1 MRECRRYIKYI
12 WLTVFLAMAVSGVC
26 PLSVRAAD
34 RIRVGCVDI
43 GNFIQIGP
51 DGRAYGYGAEYLD
64 KIAGY
69 AGWEYEYVQASWEEC
84 LKMLKT
90 GEIELLLP
98 AEYSEERAED
108 YLFSSYECCFDFV
121 ALIGRRTDNRLYY
134 DDYAGFDGLR
144 VGMIKGNYLNGLFED
159 YAKTHGFTYESVL
172 YDTGTGLLD
181 ALDRQEVDAI
191 VNGNMEFNVNQ
202 KLLAKID
209 YMPAYLITSVNR
221 PDLMERLNRALKQV
235 FIENP
240 YFSATLYDKYYGD
253 MEARFAEYTREEIQ
267 FIKGSGPVT
276 VLITPDDYPFEWYD
290 RQAKACRGAFVDYMK
305 YLGKIS
311 GLQFVF
317 VPSDSGSS
325 LEDGMVKEDAQII
338 MNIFRN
344 RLKNDGEGLS
354 YTSPYYSCSFSLVG
368 KRDEALNLSSHQRIA
383 VVEQAEGLL
392 ELLQKK
398 YPLWEVLT
406 FESPKECLKAV
417 EDGAADC
424 AMISSIKLSADRD
437 MLGTRLLVVDGNTAS
452 VPMYMA
458 VTEQA
463 DPLLVQVLS
472 KTIAKAGSSPI
483 DEAVY
488 RTVLSAREPKGF
500 SYFVRTYP
508 VQFAVT
514 VVAIS
519 LMAMGIIFISYDSRH
534 QKLQN
539 LILQKKNEELKAA
552 IAMQKQLRRKAQTD
566 LLTGL
571 KNKTT
576 TEELCRACIED
587 DDGKNLALFII
598 DLDDFKQIND
608 EQGHQ
613 AGDTVLK
620 AFGAP
625 LQGCI
630 RQDDIAGRIGG
641 DEFMMLLS
649 GVKDRAQAAGSA
661 ERIYTALKGNP
672 DFNATCSMGIVLA
685 KSGQVSYEELFRKA
699 DAALYTAKD
708 RGKDLY
714 HITETASEGVS

>member
-1 MRECRRYIKYI
+1 MRERRRYIKYI
-12 WLTVFLAMAVSGVC
+12 WITVFLALAVSGAC
-26 PLSVRAAD
+26 AFPARAAD

-69 AGWEYEYVQASWEEC
+69 AGWEYEYVQASWDQC

-98 AEYSEERAED
+98 AEYSEERAKD

-121 ALIGRRTDNRLYY
+121 ALIGRRSDERLYY

-159 YAKTHGFTYESVL
+159 YAKTHGFTYESAL
-172 YDTGTGLLD
+172 YDTGTQLMD
-181 ALDRQEVDAI
+181 ALDSENVDAI
-191 VNGNMEFNVNQ
+191 INGNMEFNVNQ

-209 YMPAYLITSVNR
+209 YMPAYLITSVKR
-221 PDLMERLNRALKQV
+221 PDLMERLDRALKQV

-240 YFSATLYDKYYGD
+240 YYSATLYDKYYGD
-253 MEARFAEYTREEIQ
+253 MEARFAEFTREEIQ
-267 FIKGSGPVT
+267 FIQGSGPVT
-276 VLITPDDYPFEWYD
+276 VLISPDDYPFEWYD
-290 RQAKACRGAFVDYMK
+290 RQDKTCRGAFVDYMK

-311 GLQFVF
+311 GLQFDF
-317 VPSDSGSS
+317 VPGVLGSS
-325 LEDGMVKEDAQII
+325 LKGGAAIEDAQAI
-338 MNIFRN
+338 MGVFRN
-344 RLKNDGEGLS
+344 RLDNEGKGLS

-383 VVEQAEGLL
+383 VAEQAQGLL

-417 EDGAADC
+417 EDGTADC
-424 AMISSIKLSADRD
+424 AMISSIKLSADRN
-437 MLGTRLLVVDGNTAS
+437 MLGTRLLVVDGNTVSAP
-452 VPMYMA
+452 VYMA
-458 VTEQA
+458 VTKKA
-463 DPLLVQVLS
+463 DPLLVQVLT

-483 DEAVY
+483 DEAIY
-488 RTVLSAREPKGF
+488 RTVLSAGEPKGF

-587 DDGKNLALFII
+587 ADGKDLALFVM
-598 DLDDFKQIND
+598 DLDDFKHIND

-613 AGDTVLK
+613 AGDAVLK
-620 AFGAP
+620 AFGAT
-625 LQGCI
+625 LLGCI

-641 DEFMMLLS
+641 DEFMMLMS
-649 GVKDRAQAAGSA
+649 GVKDRTQAAGSA
-661 ERIYTALKGNP
+661 ARIYTALKENP

-685 KSGQVSYEELFRKA
+685 KGGQMSYEELFGIA